1 MESPFQGI
9 RVTRLEVNRFRYEVN
24 QFRYNLNLF
33 VFTSH
38 TLFQRQTTPS

>member
-1 MESPFQGI
+1 MESPFQAI